1 MVRNPARAR
10 GVVRLR
16 RAGLPLAAALL
27 SLSPV
32 VAKAQAHD
40 PAIRHAAR
48 CLIVVA
54 SLAGG
59 EDATLKMSGLMGSL
73 FFAGQI
79 FGMQPDIDLTSLMQW
94 EAADIDAAQ
103 TRQLLVQCGEELKQR
118 GSQLSA
124 AGEALKQMDGNRR

>member
-1 MVRNPARAR
+1 MV
-10 GVVRLR
+10 
-16 RAGLPLAAALL
+16 AAAILL
-27 SLSPV
+27 SPF

-54 SLAGG
+54 SLAEN

-79 FGMQPDIDLTSLMQW
+79 FGAQPDIDLTSLMRR
-94 EAADIDAAQ
+94 EVVDIDAAQ

-118 GSQLSA
+118 GSQLTA
-124 AGEALKQMDGNRR
+124 AGEALKQMESARR